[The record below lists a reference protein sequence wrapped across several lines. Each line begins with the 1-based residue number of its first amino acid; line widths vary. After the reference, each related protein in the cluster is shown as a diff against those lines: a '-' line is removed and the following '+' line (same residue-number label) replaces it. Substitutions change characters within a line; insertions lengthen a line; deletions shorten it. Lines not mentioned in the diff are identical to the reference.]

1 MAAREHPVTQS
12 DVAKAAGVSRGLV
25 SQALSGGGRM
35 TPSTRT
41 HIHEIADKLG
51 YYPHSTTAAYHHG
64 LTLGTDLGIVGYHDI
79 DLARRPGFELSSI
92 NQNPQKLAQ
101 ATVSSV
107 LSAPSHEPTTLSTVP
122 RLIVRQSSTR
132 RNS

>member
-1 MAAREHPVTQS
+1 MAARERPVTQS

-41 HIHEIADKLG
+41 HIREIAEKLG
-51 YYPHSTTAAYHHG
+51 YYPHSAAATYCHG
-64 LTLGTDLGIVGYHDI
+64 LTLGTHLSIVGYGDI

-92 NQNPQKLAQ
+92 NQNPHKLAQ
-101 ATVSSV
+101 ATVSSA
-107 LSAPSHEPTTLSTVP
+107 LSAPFHEPTTLSTVP

-132 RNS
+132 LDS

>member
-1 MAAREHPVTQS
+1 MRQS
-12 DVAKAAGVSRGLV
+12 DITKAAGVSRGLV
-25 SQALSGGGRM
+25 SQALSGGGRI

-41 HIHEIADKLG
+41 HIREIAEKLG
-51 YYPHSTTAAYHHG
+51 YYPHSATAAYRHG
-64 LTLGTDLGIVGYHDI
+64 LTLGTDLGIVGYDDI

-92 NQNPQKLAQ
+92 NQNPHKLAQ

-107 LSAPSHEPTTLSTVP
+107 LSAPSHEPTASTVP

-132 RNS
+132 RDS

>member
-1 MAAREHPVTQS
+1 MGQS
-12 DVAKAAGVSRGLV
+12 NITKATGVSRGLV

-41 HIHEIADKLG
+41 YIREIAEKLG
-51 YYPHSTTAAYHHG
+51 YYPHSAEAVYRHG
-64 LTLGTDLGIVGYHDI
+64 LTLGTDLGIVGYDEI
-79 DLARRPGFELSSI
+79 DLPRRPGFELSSI

-132 RNS
+132 RDS

>member
-1 MAAREHPVTQS
+1 
-12 DVAKAAGVSRGLV
+12 
-25 SQALSGGGRM
+25 M
-35 TPSTRT
+35 TPPTRT

-51 YYPHSTTAAYHHG
+51 YYPHSATATYRHG

-79 DLARRPGFELSSI
+79 DLARRPSFELSSI

-132 RNS
+132 

>member
-1 MAAREHPVTQS
+1 
-12 DVAKAAGVSRGLV
+12 
-25 SQALSGGGRM
+25 M

-41 HIHEIADKLG
+41 HIREIAEKLG
-51 YYPHSTTAAYHHG
+51 YYPHSAAAAYRHG
-64 LTLGTDLGIVGYHDI
+64 LTLGTDLGIVGYDDI

-107 LSAPSHEPTTLSTVP
+107 LSAPSHEPATLSTVP

-132 RNS
+132 RDS

>member
-1 MAAREHPVTQS
+1 MAARERPVTQS
-12 DVAKAAGVSRGLV
+12 DVAKAAGASRGLV
-25 SQALSGGGRM
+25 SQAVSGGGRISS
-35 TPSTRT
+35 STRA
-41 HIHEIADKLG
+41 HIRETAEKLG
-51 YYPHSTTAAYHHG
+51 YYPHSAAAAYRHD
-64 LTLGTDLGIVGYHDI
+64 LTLGTDLGIVDYDDI

-101 ATVSSV
+101 ATVLSV

-132 RNS
+132 RGS

>member
-1 MAAREHPVTQS
+1 MAARERPVTQS

-41 HIHEIADKLG
+41 HIRETAETLG
-51 YYPHSTTAAYHHG
+51 YYPHSATAAYRHG
-64 LTLGTDLGIVGYHDI
+64 LTLGTDLGVVGYDNI

-92 NQNPQKLAQ
+92 NQNPHKLAQ

-107 LSAPSHEPTTLSTVP
+107 LSAPSREPTTLSTVP

-132 RNS
+132 RDS

>member
-1 MAAREHPVTQS
+1 MDARKRTVTQS

-35 TPSTRT
+35 TPPTRT
-41 HIHEIADKLG
+41 HIREIAEKFG
-51 YYPHSTTAAYHHG
+51 YYPHSATAVYRHG
-64 LTLGTDLGIVGYHDI
+64 LTLGTDLGVVGYDNI

-101 ATVSSV
+101 ATVLSV
-107 LSAPSHEPTTLSTVP
+107 LSAPSHEPTMLSTVP

-132 RNS
+132 RGS